1 MPLPPVSHI
10 QEDAEYH
17 SVLIPAVADICKKY
31 TSPLT
36 GKPVQVVAAGGI
48 YDGRGI
54 AAALMLGAG
63 AVWVG
68 TRFVT
73 AKESG
78 APEVA
83 KQA

>member
-1 MPLPPVSHI
+1 M
-10 QEDAEYH
+10 
-17 SVLIPAVADICKKY
+17 IPACADLVKKY

-36 GKPVQVVAAGGI
+36 GKPVQLVAAGGI

-54 AAALMLGAG
+54 AAALMLGAS

-83 KQA
+83 KRAYVQSINPDTSRPKQSK